1 VTAPLAGILGGM
13 GPAATAEFYAK
24 LVARTPAVRDQ
35 DHLRVVVWADPT
47 VPDRVAAVLDGSTD
61 PYPALLDGARRL
73 RDMGATVVG
82 IPCHTAHFF
91 LPKLAADTGL
101 RFVDMV
107 AETAAALRGR
117 TGRVALLGTR
127 GTIASRLYQDRLPG
141 VDLLIPPEPVQ
152 RDVDEAVAAVKRT
165 AIDEAAGHLERA
177 LHALDA
183 PLTVLACTELPLA
196 ARHVSAP
203 GDLLDPT
210 DLLADA
216 MIAACHPSTTD
227 S

>member
-1 VTAPLAGILGGM
+1 VTTPLAGILGGM

-24 LVARTPAVRDQ
+24 LIARTPAVRDQ
-35 DHLRVVVWADPT
+35 DHLRVVMWADPT

-107 AETAAALRGR
+107 AETATALGGR
-117 TGRVALLGTR
+117 TGRVGLLGTR

-141 VDLLIPPEPVQ
+141 VDLVIPPESVQ
-152 RDVDEAVAAVKRT
+152 QDVDEAVAAVKRGED
-165 AIDEAAGHLERA
+165 APAAAHLDAALRA
-177 LHALDA
+177 LDVA
-183 PLTVLACTELPLA
+183 LTVLVCTELPLA
-196 ARHVSAP
+196 AKHITAA
-203 GDLLDPT
+203 GELLDPT

-216 MIAACHPSTTD
+216 MIAACR
-227 S
+227 